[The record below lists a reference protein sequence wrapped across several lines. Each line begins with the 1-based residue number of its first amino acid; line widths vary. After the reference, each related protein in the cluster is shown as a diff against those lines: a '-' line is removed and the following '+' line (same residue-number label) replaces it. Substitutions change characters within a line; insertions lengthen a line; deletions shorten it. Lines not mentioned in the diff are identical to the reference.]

1 MKRDFSEEKVTELW
15 EFVESCTKDM
25 ISHTAGYLQNCG
37 LEGDMLEAVIG
48 LEAVDHFLEQME
60 EKEII
65 TARKLE
71 QIIADV
77 REVDKTYGGY
87 LKTLNDQLDAYDC
100 KVRSVAEMLKP
111 KKLSMKPANYLK
123 EIQAISSAYSEA
135 KENSEMLKVEL
146 WIKPGYRLSEEE
158 LKEAQE
164 ILDKY
169 FVEGSLQQ
177 LMRDENCPVDG
188 EKSIADWTVEEKLKY
203 DKMMEL
209 YAKADIR
216 ISTFR
221 GIYEG
226 IPFMKQM
233 EDGLSGWNAHIWGY
247 DPGEGFECG
256 NAFANSHTQHPYA
269 TLGGNIIGSLLTY
282 HAAAGVARGIPGLS
296 ERISSLSG
304 RLSTFPILRSIG
316 QDHLT
321 NIIGAT
327 FIDTGAF
334 TIPRAIGD
342 ILEGKSAG
350 NVFRNAGLDIG
361 QNLLFNI
368 GGEAISSAVGK
379 VLKVGSGKSGSA
391 LIPDLSN
398 KAVKHPMNDHMPAR
412 YAKQLQYMSKEA
424 AEQYLS
430 YKTFFN
436 SNWTD
441 EQVTA
446 ALNYGYKE
454 ALNSCV
460 TTGKYSFKYLGEN
473 VTVFLEDG
481 VFKTGYGDYIYTY
494 DELLKLLGGK

>member
-25 ISHTAGYLQNCG
+25 ISRTTGYLEASG
-37 LEGDMLEAVIG
+37 LDGDLLEAVIA

-77 REVDKTYGGY
+77 KEVDKTYGGY

-111 KKLSMKPANYLK
+111 EKLSMNPADYQK

-209 YAKADIR
+209 YAKADIK

-233 EDGLSGWNAHIWGY
+233 EDGMSGWNAHIWGY
-247 DPGEGFECG
+247 DLGEGFDCG

-282 HAAAGVARGIPGLS
+282 NAAAEVARGIPGLS
-296 ERISSLSG
+296 ERISGLSG

-316 QDHLT
+316 QDHIS

-327 FIDTGAF
+327 LVDTGVF
-334 TIPRAIGD
+334 TLPGAIEDVIDG
-342 ILEGKSAG
+342 ESAG

-379 VLKVGSGKSGSA
+379 VLKVGSGKSGSNFKGQ
-391 LIPDLSN
+391 LYNGTRNPDVDFVNGKGKSTLN
-398 KAVKHPMNDHMPAR
+398 KHAGKHGYTSPGEYLKDAR
-412 YAKQLQYMSKEA
+412 
-424 AEQYLS
+424 
-430 YKTFFN
+430 N
-436 SNWTD
+436 
-441 EQVTA
+441 
-446 ALNYGYKE
+446 
-454 ALNSCV
+454 
-460 TTGKYSFKYLGEN
+460 
-473 VTVFLEDG
+473 FLEKKPTSTIQSFISNEGTYFRYDTATNEFG
-481 VFKTGYGDYIYTY
+481 IINEYGGISTYFKPENGMAYWLEQIEKYAP
-494 DELLKLLGGK
+494 K

>member
-37 LEGDMLEAVIG
+37 LEGDLLEAVIG

-203 DKMMEL
+203 DKMIEL

-342 ILEGKSAG
+342 ILEGQSAG

-379 VLKVGSGKSGSA
+379 VLKVGSGKSGINSING
-391 LIPDLSN
+391 LDDLLTNPNKLSGVSGEELYNYLVKNGYDVKPLNRGSFKGIPFEEGGGFKVNWGGD
-398 KAVKHPMNDHMPAR
+398 R
-412 YAKQLQYMSKEA
+412 ILQYHPEN
-424 AEQYLS
+424 LS
-430 YKTFFN
+430 HHGGAYFKI
-436 SNWTD
+436 SSG
-441 EQVTA
+441 E
-446 ALNYGYKE
+446 
-454 ALNSCV
+454 
-460 TTGKYSFKYLGEN
+460 TGTIRIDL
-473 VTVFLEDG
+473 DG
-481 VFKTGYGDYIYTY
+481 NLIN
-494 DELLKLLGGK
+494 